1 VNELD
6 VVVAAPFRHGRK
18 DRVSKMELV
27 FYYVQDKR
35 WMSLDQA
42 KKLIN
47 LATKRGLLIKEGG
60 GSIYHCASSLAN
72 VTIPLGFHPSD
83 EIFVETSEE
92 QDPIEVLIDDIA
104 TTTGRSKENLAA
116 EMREISEHFDNLLVP
131 EISVILLAKKY
142 GVSSVAYISVLRA
155 EMRERQ

>member
-1 VNELD
+1 MNELEIT
-6 VVVAAPFRHGRK
+6 VVAPFRHGRK

-35 WMSLDQA
+35 WMNLDQA

-47 LATKRGLLIKEGG
+47 LAAKRNLLVEEEGG
-60 GSIYHCASSLAN
+60 NIYHCAPSLVD

-83 EIFVETSEE
+83 EIFTETSEE
-92 QDPIEVLIDDIA
+92 RDPIGVLIDDIVTA
-104 TTTGRSKENLAA
+104 TGRSKENLAA

-131 EISVILLAKKY
+131 EVSAILLAKKY
-142 GVSSVAYISVLRA
+142 GVSSVAYISTFRA
-155 EMRERQ
+155 TMHERQ